1 MMMRPLQYLLCL
13 FVMTTNAVWAQADG
27 EKGNNPQETT
37 QTHMQPEAQSESVTG
52 DAIMPEQPDYVY
64 RKLEVAVSS
73 AELIRFEDSLSDI
86 FVADSDIADVTVN
99 SVNSFY
105 IQAGRPGRTT
115 IIGYDQRGGV
125 SVLFD
130 VHVVVDT
137 KQLEQLIAAVEPEIE
152 VHATATPQGI
162 LLRGSLDSP
171 EQAEFIEQIALQY
184 LSSVLDSADAESVLI
199 NQMRVN
205 AANQVNLQV
214 RVAEV
219 SRRVGEYI
227 SVNLGFEDTGG
238 SVSFG
243 GATGVRGEGSSAVA
257 FNRSSVAAGVL
268 DSLLAV
274 ITKPWGTLY
283 TLLDLLED
291 EGLLVTLAQPNL
303 TTTSGESAEFFAG
316 GEVPVPGA
324 GGGGAGGGGGGD
336 GVSIISGT
344 VEFKEIGV
352 RLDFTPTILSSG
364 RISLNIEADI
374 NEINESYS
382 QTINGNRVP
391 GTSERTVSTVVE
403 VASGQNFAIAGL
415 LQNRM
420 SSGTRQVPGLADI
433 PILGAL
439 FRSDSFQNSETEL
452 VIIVTPLLVEPVSR
466 QALVSPAER
475 YSFNSQ
481 LERWLTG
488 RVMEYH
494 GMDMPIEQ
502 VVMAPRYLEIGG
514 FMLE

>member
-1 MMMRPLQYLLCL
+1 MMIRCLQFLCF
-13 FVMTTNAVWAQADG
+13 FVITTSAVWAQADV
-27 EKGNNPQETT
+27 EKGKNGQETT
-37 QTHMQPEAQSESVTG
+37 KTQMQPEAQSESVKG

-64 RKLEVAVSS
+64 KKLTVSVSS
-73 AELIRFEDSLSDI
+73 AELIRFDEPLSDI

-115 IIGYDQRGGV
+115 IIGYDQQGGV

-152 VHATATPQGI
+152 VEATATPQGI
-162 LLRGSLDSP
+162 LLRGTLDSP

-184 LSSVLDSADAESVLI
+184 LSSVLDNADAESVLI

-227 SVNLGFEDTGG
+227 SINLGFEDTGG
-238 SVSFG
+238 SVGFG
-243 GATGVRGEGSSAVA
+243 GATGVRGEGSSAVS

-324 GGGGAGGGGGGD
+324 GGGSAGGGGG
-336 GVSIISGT
+336 VSFTSGT

-352 RLDFTPTILSSG
+352 RLNFTPTILSSG

-420 SSGTRQVPGLADI
+420 SSGTRQFPGLADI

-452 VIIVTPLLVEPVSR
+452 VIIVTPLLVEPVSQ

-488 RVMEYH
+488 RVMEYQ

>member
-1 MMMRPLQYLLCL
+1 MMMRCLQILLCL
-13 FVMTTNAVWAQADG
+13 FVMTTAVWAQADV
-27 EKGNNPQETT
+27 EKGKNAQQTT
-37 QTHMQPEAQSESVTG
+37 KTHMQTEAQSESVN
-52 DAIMPEQPDYVY
+52 DDSAIMPEQPDYVY
-64 RKLEVAVSS
+64 KKLEVAVSS
-73 AELIRFEDSLSDI
+73 AELIRFDEPLSDI
-86 FVADSDIADVTVN
+86 FVADSDVADVTVN
-99 SVNSFY
+99 SINSFY

-115 IIGYDQRGGV
+115 IIGYDHQGGV

-152 VHATATPQGI
+152 VEATATPQGI
-162 LLRGSLDSP
+162 LLRGTLDSP

-227 SVNLGFEDTGG
+227 SINLGFEDTGG
-238 SVSFG
+238 SIGFG

-257 FNRSSVAAGVL
+257 FNRSTVAAGVL

-324 GGGGAGGGGGGD
+324 GGGGAGGGGD

-420 SSGTRQVPGLADI
+420 SSGTRQFPGLADI

-452 VIIVTPLLVEPVSR
+452 VIIVTPLLVEPVSQ

-488 RVMEYH
+488 RIMEYQ